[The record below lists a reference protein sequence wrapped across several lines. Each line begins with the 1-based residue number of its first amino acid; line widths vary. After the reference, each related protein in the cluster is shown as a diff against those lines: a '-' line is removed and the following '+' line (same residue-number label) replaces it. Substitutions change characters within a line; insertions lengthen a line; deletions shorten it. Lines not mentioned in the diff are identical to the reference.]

1 MLAQDTTGDT
11 ALTQA
16 IACYAQG
23 EMLKAG
29 NLFRVVLQHDP
40 RNAIA
45 NHQLGLL
52 AFADGDTALAAA
64 HLRSAAEASP
74 TDCEYLNNLGV
85 VLHAHGDFAAAR
97 IALEAASFLDDQSPQ
112 TFNNLGACLVAL
124 GDQASAIRA
133 FRRAIAI
140 DPAFIDA
147 RDNLDRVCLSAAPA
161 WHFPMMADAARNTAY
176 DQALQKAAKGRHV
189 LDIGSGSGLL
199 AMMAARAGAA
209 SVTTCEAVPA
219 VAATARA
226 IIDANGFS
234 GAIASHA
241 KRSDALVVGED
252 MPQRADLLVTEIFSS
267 GLLTEGVLPTL
278 GHAHQHLLAA
288 DAIVIPRRAVAR
300 GYLVGGDAIEF
311 QASTSSVAGFDL
323 SGFNVFAT
331 CKFALHLDRFPHD
344 VLSDDFDILS
354 FDLMR
359 PATAPERSQ
368 LVVTARRAGRCI
380 GVAQW
385 IQLDLD
391 DEITYENRPTAE
403 AGANGWM
410 HIVYRFPQAM
420 DLKRGDQVRLI
431 ATHTATELTVARAND

>member
-1 MLAQDTTGDT
+1 MLAQDTTGDE
-11 ALTQA
+11 ALAQA

-45 NHQLGLL
+45 HHQLGLM
-52 AFADGDTALAAA
+52 AFADGKTALAAT
-64 HLRSAAEASP
+64 HLRWAAEASP
-74 TDCEYLNNLGV
+74 ADCEYQNNLGV
-85 VLHAHGDFAAAR
+85 VLHAHGDFAGAR
-97 IALEAASFLDDQSPQ
+97 VALEAAIILNDQSPQ

-147 RDNLDRVCLSAAPA
+147 RDNLDRACLSAAPA

-176 DQALQKAAKGRHV
+176 DQALRKAVKGRHV

-209 SVTTCEAVPA
+209 TVTTCEAVPA

-226 IIDANGFS
+226 IIEANGFAS
-234 GAIASHA
+234 AISSHA

-252 MPQRADLLVTEIFSS
+252 MAQRADLLVTEIFSS
-267 GLLTEGVLPTL
+267 GLLTEGALPTVA
-278 GHAHQHLLAA
+278 HAHQHLLAP

-300 GYLVGGDAIEF
+300 GYLVGGDALEF
-311 QASTSSVAGFDL
+311 QASTSSVEGFDL

-359 PATAPERSQ
+359 AATPPERRQ

-391 DEITYENRPTAE
+391 DEISYENRPTPE

-410 HIVYRFPQAM
+410 HIVYRFPEPM
-420 DLKRGDQVRLI
+420 NLKEGDQVRLI
-431 ATHTATELTVARAND
+431 ANHTATELTVARANG

>member
-1 MLAQDTTGDT
+1 M
-11 ALTQA
+11 
-16 IACYAQG
+16 
-23 EMLKAG
+23 KR
-29 NLFRVVLQHDP
+29 LFPVGTNRIP
-40 RNAIA
+40 NAT
-45 NHQLGLL
+45 HQILGGRHCLSKYVNRW
-52 AFADGDTALAAA
+52 TVN
-64 HLRSAAEASP
+64 AAE
-74 TDCEYLNNLGV
+74 TIFV
-85 VLHAHGDFAAAR
+85 F
-97 IALEAASFLDDQSPQ
+97 DQHTEVGSY
-112 TFNNLGACLVAL
+112 GAL